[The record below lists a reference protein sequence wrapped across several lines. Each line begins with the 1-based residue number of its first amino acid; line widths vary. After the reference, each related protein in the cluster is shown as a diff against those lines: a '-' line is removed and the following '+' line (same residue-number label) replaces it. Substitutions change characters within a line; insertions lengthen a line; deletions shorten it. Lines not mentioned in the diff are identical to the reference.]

1 MRFDR
6 EYQGI
11 APTDV
16 TAWERTVAIYRVARQ
31 AGARLRARDLIRPD
45 PERWF
50 NDWARAYLN
59 SVADLMHKHLEE
71 RIARREIALGLVQ
84 ETMEDEATAGERS
97 QMN

>member
-1 MRFDR
+1 MS
-6 EYQGI
+6 EYRGI

-16 TAWERTVAIYRVARQ
+16 TAWERTVAIYRCARK

-50 NDWARAYLN
+50 GEYAGPLLDRLQT
-59 SVADLMHKHLEE
+59 VMHERLEE
-71 RIARREIALGLVQ
+71 RIRLRERALGLVQ